1 MQVVGDTLAVGEDG
15 EFVLAVACVRQCQCY
30 RRVAGEVA
38 DEVKVAVIERGLAL
52 VACHRDDAKHGV
64 VGAQRHND
72 RRALTDIGERL
83 DGTPERSGDQRGS

>member
-1 MQVVGDTLAVGEDG
+1 VIVQVVRDTLAVGEDA

-52 VACHRDDAKHGV
+52 VACD
-64 VGAQRHND
+64 ND
-72 RRALTDIGERL
+72 RMTL
-83 DGTPERSGDQRGS
+83 S